1 VPRIR
6 PATPALLL
14 AVGVLAAATIA
25 YELLLIRLFALVH
38 WHHMVG
44 VAIGLALLGYGASGT
59 FVAVV
64 GDRLQRH
71 FNAAFVVNAS
81 AFSVGV
87 PLCVAAAQ
95 SVTFDPQ
102 SVFWELWP
110 IGLLAASFLILAV
123 PFFAAANCIAL
134 SLMRYADQIP
144 RIYGIDLIG
153 AGTGAVLLVLL
164 LSLLHPIQ
172 ALYGVAATGLVA
184 ALLGAVHGRWRR
196 LPVLTF
202 CIALCAAWLMLEPV
216 EVRPA
221 AYKDLARALSVAGAE
236 PVDSLTGINGVVDV
250 IDNRIVRFREAPGL
264 SLASTVELPHQL
276 GVFVDGDAAGVIDLR
291 RDNAAGAE
299 YLAHLLSAVPY
310 QLSEPARVAVLNA
323 GVGRGVAQALALG
336 ARQVTAVESNPL
348 LATLACERF
357 ATSDPRR
364 CERTHVSWHIGAART
379 FGATDPMPFDLVM
392 LQATGDDA
400 GLDALQI
407 DFDLTREAVE
417 SYLGMLAPGGLLAI
431 EGRIRVPPRQSIR
444 LLATAREA
452 ILASGASAP
461 GERLALLRG
470 WQRYLLLVFERPID
484 PPLSARLRTLAE
496 SGGFDLAWLPGI
508 RPEEVNRFQRLASP
522 VYFDAA
528 RAMLAPG
535 PPGDPPLRP
544 LTVRPATDDR
554 PFPHRFSAW
563 SELPAAIRSPGTRV
577 DAALLIAPV
586 LLLLAVLASVL
597 LILLPLAT
605 LRWRHPKT
613 RPTGSNRPLRWA
625 VFGYFGL
632 VGLAFLAIEVAW
644 ILALELFLDEP
655 VYAAAIVLGGFLVF
669 AGLGSLFAQRL
680 PEERAGL
687 TLGLATTAIVAGGAL
702 YLLWVHDWLATI
714 APLGF
719 GWKAPIAVGLLA
731 PLAFAMGIPFPVGLR
746 AFGARSQTLIPWAW
760 GINGCASVISAVGA
774 PLVAV
779 EFGYSGLLGA
789 ALAAYVAATVIF
801 VAHEKH
807 RGDTAA

>member
-1 VPRIR
+1 MPRK
-6 PATPALLL
+6 PSASPALLL
-14 AVGVLAAATIA
+14 AVAVLAAATIA

-59 FVAVV
+59 FVAVI

-71 FNAAFVVNAS
+71 FNAAFVVNAI

-102 SVFWELWP
+102 SVFWEIWP

-123 PFFAAANCIAL
+123 PFFAAATCIAL
-134 SLMRYADQIP
+134 SLTRYADQIP
-144 RIYGIDLIG
+144 RIYGVDLIG
-153 AGTGAVLLVLL
+153 AGIGAVLLVVL

-184 ALLGAVHGRWRR
+184 ALLGALHGRWRR
-196 LPVLTF
+196 LPVLAV
-202 CIALCAAWLMLEPV
+202 CVAVCAAWLNLEPI

-221 AYKDLARALSVAGAE
+221 AYKDLARALTVAGAE
-236 PVDSLTGINGVVDV
+236 PVDSLTGINGIVDV
-250 IDNRIVRFREAPGL
+250 IDNRQVRFREAPGL
-264 SLASTVELPHQL
+264 SLASMAELPHQL

-291 RDNAAGAE
+291 QDNDASDE

-310 QLSEPARVAVLNA
+310 HLSRPERVAVLNA
-323 GVGRGVAQALALG
+323 GVARGVAQALALG
-336 ARQVTAVESNPL
+336 ARHVTAVESNPL
-348 LATLACERF
+348 LETLTCERF
-357 ATSDPRR
+357 IAADPRR
-364 CERTHVSWHIGAART
+364 CDEQHVRWHIGAART
-379 FGATDPMPFDLVM
+379 FAATEPMPFDLVL
-392 LQATGDDA
+392 LQASGDDA

-417 SYLGMLAPGGLLAI
+417 SYLGVLAPGGMLAI

-452 ILASGASAP
+452 LLASGASAP
-461 GERLALLRG
+461 GKRLALLRG

-484 PPLSARLRTLAE
+484 PPLSARLRTLAA
-496 SGGFDLAWLPGI
+496 SRGFDLAWLRGI
-508 RPEEVNRFQRLASP
+508 GPEEVNRFQRLPSP

-528 RAMLAPG
+528 RALLGPG
-535 PPGDPPLRP
+535 SPDDPSLRP
-544 LTVRPATDDR
+544 STVRPATDDR
-554 PFPHRFSAW
+554 PYPHRFSAW
-563 SELPAAIRSPGTRV
+563 SELPGAIRSPGTRI

-586 LLLLAVLASVL
+586 LLLLALLASVL

-613 RPTGSNRPLRWA
+613 QLAGSNRPVRWA

-655 VYAAAIVLGGFLVF
+655 VYAAAIVLGGFLIF

-680 PEERAGL
+680 PEGRAGL

-702 YLLWVHDWLATI
+702 YLLSVHDWLATI
-714 APLGF
+714 ASLGF
-719 GWKAPIAVGLLA
+719 GWKAPIAIGLLA

-746 AFGARSQTLIPWAW
+746 TFGARSQALIPWAW

-774 PLVAV
+774 PLVAL

-789 ALAAYVAATVIF
+789 ALAAYVAATLILI
-801 VAHEKH
+801 AHERH
-807 RGDTAA
+807 RGDTTA